1 MLSLDICQNILKKH
15 DFRIEQN
22 DLRDLREYLYQMAEL
37 QIANENNYIN
47 TNGYECDTLYA
58 SFDR

>member
-1 MLSLDICQNILKKH
+1 MLSLEYCQKKLKENN
-15 DFRIEQN
+15 FRIEQN

-47 TNGYECDTLYA
+47 TNGYECDTLYE
-58 SFDR
+58 S